1 MIAKMEMM
9 SQVLKHPFQIVSAET
24 GLVFANSLQPS
35 EISSDD
41 NPPGWAKR
49 DEIWTIEELLGLYD
63 SQKRKITIFKKGI
76 EHVAQQLLV
85 KSFYVEYVVR
95 IHEWG
100 HAGFHLGVDQNK
112 SAELAKASLN
122 NDKNTERAMCNKLTE
137 IYSSVDSHVHEQIA
151 QSITWLALEKL
162 RADATIDDVKK
173 ACALLLETF
182 NALTL
187 RQPQRYRLDQ
197 LRHLE
202 RNQLQSRLRALI
214 KLIRDGGV
222 RGEQETWDTIMP
234 W

>member
-122 NDKNTERAMCNKLTE
+122 NDKNTERAMCNK
-137 IYSSVDSHVHEQIA
+137 
-151 QSITWLALEKL
+151 
-162 RADATIDDVKK
+162 
-173 ACALLLETF
+173 
-182 NALTL
+182 
-187 RQPQRYRLDQ
+187 YRLDQ